1 MKTALVFGSSGLIGG
16 HLLNQL
22 IKDNNY
28 NKIKIFVRSEPENND
43 PKVEIIKTDFNNLEN
58 HKEDIKGDDCFFC
71 IGTTKQNSPD
81 KNEYRRVELDVPKE
95 IAQIAKSNSVNSFI
109 FVSSGYADPKSSGDY
124 LKFKGE
130 VEEELK
136 RLNFS
141 KLGIMRPSFLLGDRK
156 EKRVGEKI
164 GIFVFKLLSP
174 LFLGPLKKMKPIH
187 STTVAKAHVLSLKNS
202 KVNGRRLLIGSEVK
216 KMLEISKIMQEEF
229 PQFAKKL
236 PKKEMPNFML
246 KLISYLDSSAKLMV
260 PELGILMQTDT
271 SYAEDLLGIK
281 FKPARDSIKDAG
293 NSVIRLGL
301 I

>member
-1 MKTALVFGSSGLIGG
+1 MKTALVFGSSGLVGG

-22 IKDNNY
+22 IENDDY
-28 NKIKIFVRSEPENND
+28 NKIKIFVRSEPEIND

-58 HKEDIKGDDCFFC
+58 HKEVIRGDDCFFC

-81 KNEYRRVELDVPKE
+81 KSEYRRIELEVPKQV
-95 IAQIAKSNSVNSFI
+95 AQIAKSNSVNSFV

-136 RLNFS
+136 RLNFP

-174 LFLGPLKKMKPIH
+174 LLLGPLKKMKPIQ
-187 STTVAKAHVLSLKNS
+187 SETVAKAM
-202 KVNGRRLLIGSEVK
+202 I
-216 KMLEISKIMQEEF
+216 
-229 PQFAKKL
+229 
-236 PKKEMPNFML
+236 
-246 KLISYLDSSAKLMV
+246 SSANRNLEKNIFESNEIV
-260 PELGILMQTDT
+260 ELVL
-271 SYAEDLLGIK
+271 
-281 FKPARDSIKDAG
+281 
-293 NSVIRLGL
+293 N
-301 I
+301 

>member
-1 MKTALVFGSSGLIGG
+1 MKTALVFGSSGLVGG
-16 HLLNQL
+16 HLLSQL
-22 IKDNNY
+22 IENDDY
-28 NKIKIFVRSEPENND
+28 NKIKIFVRSEPEIND

-81 KNEYRRVELDVPKE
+81 KSEYRRVELEVPKQV
-95 IAQIAKSNSVNSFI
+95 AQIAKSNLVNSFV

-136 RLNFS
+136 RLNFP

-164 GIFVFKLLSP
+164 GIFVFKVLSP

-187 STTVAKAHVLSLKNS
+187 SATVAKAM
-202 KVNGRRLLIGSEVK
+202 I
-216 KMLEISKIMQEEF
+216 
-229 PQFAKKL
+229 
-236 PKKEMPNFML
+236 
-246 KLISYLDSSAKLMV
+246 SSANKNLEKNV
-260 PELGILMQTDT
+260 FESNEIAELVLNQT
-271 SYAEDLLGIK
+271 
-281 FKPARDSIKDAG
+281 
-293 NSVIRLGL
+293 
-301 I
+301 

>member
-1 MKTALVFGSSGLIGG
+1 MVGN

-22 IKDNNY
+22 ISNNNY
-28 NKIKIFVRSEPENND
+28 SKIKLFVRSTIDISD
-43 PKVEIIKTDFNNLEN
+43 PKIEIIQTDFNNLEN
-58 HKEDIKGDDCFFC
+58 HKEDIIGDDCFFC
-71 IGTTKQNSPD
+71 IGTTKKNSPD

-95 IAQIAKSNSVNSFI
+95 IAQIAKSNSVNSFV

-136 RLNFS
+136 KINFP

-187 STTVAKAHVLSLKNS
+187 SATVAKAMIAITQNDSS
-202 KVNGRRLLIGSEVK
+202 KTIFESN
-216 KMLEISKIMQEEF
+216 EISEII
-229 PQFAKKL
+229 
-236 PKKEMPNFML
+236 N
-246 KLISYLDSSAKLMV
+246 
-260 PELGILMQTDT
+260 
-271 SYAEDLLGIK
+271 
-281 FKPARDSIKDAG
+281 
-293 NSVIRLGL
+293 
-301 I
+301 